1 MTATRLNQVL
11 AVERNVKSRVYS
23 ELTELH
29 KAAQKSSL
37 FEGFARAYVPRDD
50 AGEKQPDERQLVQKR
65 STDVLKQMS
74 RLLSEQVDV
83 ILTKDSANQAAKADI
98 VVGGKVLASD
108 VPATTLIA
116 LEKQLNDVA
125 TFVEKLPVLDP
136 AHRWTFDDAL
146 GLWQSE
152 EQATSRTKKVQ
163 KALVL
168 LAPTDKHPG
177 QATQIV
183 EDEVVGTWT
192 TTKQSG
198 AMKAA
203 DKEAILERIQKLQ
216 KAVKFARE
224 AANTVSAPERNI
236 GENLFN
242 YVLGR

>member
-1 MTATRLNQVL
+1 MAQKLNQVL

-29 KAAQKSSL
+29 KAAQKPSL
-37 FEGFARAYVPRDD
+37 FEGFFRNYTPKSDD
-50 AGEKQPDERQLVQKR
+50 GETQPPEKQLVQKR
-65 STDVLKQMS
+65 GEEVLRS
-74 RLLSEQVDV
+74 LARLLTEQVDV
-83 ILTKDSANQAAKADI
+83 ILTKDSANQAARSDI
-98 VVGGKVLASD
+98 VVGGKVLAKD
-108 VPATTLIA
+108 VPATTLLA
-116 LEKQLNDVA
+116 LEKQLNDVS

-136 AHRWTFDDAL
+136 SHRWSFDDAL

-152 EQATSRTKKVQ
+152 PQLTSRTKKVQ

-183 EDEVVGTWT
+183 EDEIVGTWT
-192 TTKQSG
+192 AVKQSG
-198 AMKAA
+198 AIKAS
-203 DKEAILERIQKLQ
+203 DKEAMLERIQKLQ

-224 AANTVSAPERNI
+224 AANAVEAPDRHV
-236 GENLFN
+236 GEALFD

>member
-1 MTATRLNQVL
+1 MTQKLNQVL
-11 AVERNVKSRVYS
+11 AIERNVKSRVHS

-37 FEGFARAYVPRDD
+37 FEGFNRNYARKDD
-50 AGEKQPDERQLVQKR
+50 QQEEMPPEKQLVQKR
-65 STDVLKQMS
+65 CDDVLKQMS
-74 RLLSEQVDV
+74 RLLSEQIDV
-83 ILTKDSANQAAKADI
+83 ILAKDSANQRAKAD
-98 VVGGKVLASD
+98 VVVSGRVLAKD

-116 LEKQLNDVA
+116 LEKQLHDVH

-136 AHRWTFDDAL
+136 AHRWTYDEPL
-146 GLWQSE
+146 GIWQSE
-152 EQATSRTKKVQ
+152 PQITTRTKKVQ

-168 LAPTDKHPG
+168 LPPTEKHPG
-177 QATQIV
+177 QAQQIT

-192 TTKQSG
+192 NIKQSG
-198 AMKAA
+198 AMKAS

-224 AANTVSAPERNI
+224 AANTVEAPDRSI
-236 GENLFN
+236 GEDLFN